1 MIIVSLLILLSLVI
15 LYFGANWL
23 VQGGASLAARLGVS
37 PLIIGLTIVSFGT
50 SAPELVV
57 SVGSALAG
65 QSALS
70 IGNVLGSSTFN
81 IGVILGVSAIIYPL
95 LVKKQLFK
103 LDVPVM
109 LGSTVLFL
117 VTFIDGKIT
126 FWEALT
132 YLIVFVIYMTYIIFT
147 SLKSKKKDDDEE
159 SFQKT
164 KHWLIDVALIGVGLA
179 GLIFGSDLLVK
190 NSVIL
195 AKHWGMSEAL
205 IGLTI
210 VAIGTSMPELA
221 TSVVAALKK
230 QSDIAIGNVVGSNIF
245 NILLILG
252 AAGVISPIQ
261 TKDINL
267 LDSVY
272 LLLLSV
278 VLFFFMRMRRN
289 INRVEGTVL
298 FLMYIGYFLYKLLM

>member
-57 SVGSALAG
+57 SLGSALAG